1 MQLGVDYQ
9 GGEEEIYRSVKMRF
23 ELNMSRKPRPLSFS
37 MSQFNNLMTLS
48 RVASS
53 HSEDQQVIRS
63 SMVIP
68 IEEDEPTTDEPSCS
82 APAVA
87 TTTTTSNAMETNDE
101 EEMPEVDE
109 CSICLYALA
118 PLQALFVAPCSH
130 SFHFMC
136 IRSLL
141 NSYPG
146 FQCPICRSY
155 SDLEASV
162 ALEPE
167 EVMAKFGL
175 RCKSFV
181 PPPETAFASGHQQ
194 PSNDN
199 HPTTTT
205 TTTTTPPPCISK
217 ATTSS
222 PSCSMQVPADP
233 SPTQQPSLTHR
244 KSMT

>member
-1 MQLGVDYQ
+1 MGVDYQ

-23 ELNMSRKPRPLSFS
+23 ELNMCRKPRPLSFS

-68 IEEDEPTTDEPSCS
+68 IEEDEPTTEQQQQPSCS

-87 TTTTTSNAMETNDE
+87 TTTTTTTATTSAMDTNDDD
-101 EEMPEVDE
+101 MPEVDE
-109 CSICLYALA
+109 CCICLYALA
-118 PLQALFVAPCSH
+118 PFQALFVAPCSH

-167 EVMAKFGL
+167 EVMAKYGL

-181 PPPETAFASGHQQ
+181 PPPDTAFASGHQQ
-194 PSNDN
+194 QPVSDNQIAPS
-199 HPTTTT
+199 
-205 TTTTTPPPCISK
+205 ISK

-222 PSCSMQVPADP
+222 PSCSMQVPADT
-233 SPTQQPSLTHR
+233 SPTQPSLTSR
-244 KSMT
+244 KFMT

>member
-1 MQLGVDYQ
+1 
-9 GGEEEIYRSVKMRF
+9 
-23 ELNMSRKPRPLSFS
+23 
-37 MSQFNNLMTLS
+37 MTLS

-68 IEEDEPTTDEPSCS
+68 IEEDEPTTEQQQPSCS

-87 TTTTTSNAMETNDE
+87 TTTTTTTATTSAMDTNDDD
-101 EEMPEVDE
+101 MPEVDE
-109 CSICLYALA
+109 CCICLYALA
-118 PLQALFVAPCSH
+118 PFQALFVAPCSH

-167 EVMAKFGL
+167 EVMAKYGL

-181 PPPETAFASGHQQ
+181 PPPDTAFASGHQQ
-194 PSNDN
+194 PASDN
-199 HPTTTT
+199 HIAPS
-205 TTTTTPPPCISK
+205 ISK

-222 PSCSMQVPADP
+222 PSCSVQVPADT
-233 SPTQQPSLTHR
+233 SPTRPSLTSR
-244 KSMT
+244 KSMTQKVT

>member
-68 IEEDEPTTDEPSCS
+68 IEEDEPDEPSCS
-82 APAVA
+82 APAVAA
-87 TTTTTSNAMETNDE
+87 TTTTTSNAMETTNDDQ

-194 PSNDN
+194 PSSDN
-199 HPTTTT
+199 NPTTTT
-205 TTTTTPPPCISK
+205 PCISK

-233 SPTQQPSLTHR
+233 SPTQPSLTHR